1 MNPKERSTTTVGSR
15 LVHYQVKGGL
25 MRYALIAV
33 MGLLLLSVVGGCAQP
48 NLTRAE
54 TESRIDS
61 EYTFD
66 DEYNIE

>member
-1 MNPKERSTTTVGSR
+1 
-15 LVHYQVKGGL
+15 